1 MAEIMQVKNDSSDA
15 APSGMASLVGGII
28 EDTQRLV
35 RQEVALARS
44 EAQEAWDKAKM
55 SAALL
60 AAALAVCVPSG
71 VLLGFMLVRL
81 LEQVLPYE
89 WACFGIVGGS
99 FALVGGILI
108 YGGMTRFH
116 QVRLVPHQ
124 TVETLQQDVRAAT
137 TALTPAGRP

>member
-1 MAEIMQVKNDSSDA
+1 MAENMQMRNDSSDP
-15 APSGMASLVGGII
+15 APGMASLVGGII

-44 EAQEAWDKAKM
+44 EAQEAWDKAKT

-60 AAALAVCVPSG
+60 AAALAIAIPTG

-99 FALVGGILI
+99 YALVGGILV
-108 YGGMTRFH
+108 YGGLTRFH
-116 QVRLVPHQ
+116 QVQLVPRQ

-137 TALTPAGRP
+137 TALTTAGRP